1 MFINSYCRRICFMAE
16 EEKYEK
22 YVTKYELLQTQ
33 QHIEDK
39 LYTKINNVDE
49 KVDTLN
55 DIVLPLV
62 ESSKQTADNTKQ
74 IATSLTEFTQ
84 EQRRTNGKFY
94 DRLHEQE
101 LSINEL
107 GQKTKSQTEEK
118 KANATVTVAVIGAVG
133 IVISGIFSLAPYIFN

>member
-1 MFINSYCRRICFMAE
+1 TQRSIE
-16 EEKYEK
+16 E
-22 YVTKYELLQTQ
+22 
-33 QHIEDK
+33 K
-39 LYTKINNVDE
+39 LYTKINTVDE
-49 KVDTLN
+49 KVETLN

-84 EQRRTNGKFY
+84 EQRKTNGKFY
-94 DRLHEQE
+94 DRLHDHE

-118 KANATVTVAVIGAVG
+118 KANATVTVAFIGVIT
-133 IVISGIFSLAPYIFN
+133 VIITGIFNLAPLIFK

>member
-1 MFINSYCRRICFMAE
+1 MAE